1 MKRQVRPLG
10 SLFILGSP
18 AMTNTLANRTALH
31 NHFRLPVMVL
41 AAALLAPLCG
51 TVQAADIQLKPN
63 AYVSGTLVRLADVAD
78 VLDSNTS
85 RASRLSQIELCPAP
99 LPGQQLKL
107 TVADIQRSLLH
118 RGVELSSVRF
128 SGAGQVTVASGDY
141 AASQAQPR
149 RGSVVPT
156 ASARQAQDRAVE
168 AIAAYLRH
176 AVAGE
181 QPWDIVLHCNSAAQR
196 RLAQATHVQVV
207 GTAQPQDATLASH
220 SSPVAPA
227 SPGAVDSWLG
237 PQTFVLSLELEGRR
251 EQLTVPATVSLTP
264 AVVVATVAVSKGTV
278 LQAEHLKLQRGT
290 KAAATDA
297 FHRID
302 EVVGKQATMNMAA
315 GAIIDAGMVQEPQL
329 VQRGEIVT
337 VNVYSAGVRLRMEAR
352 ARESGR
358 RGDTIVV
365 EGLNDRRLFQARV
378 CALQTVEVLARG
390 TSLAGKSTDR

>member
-1 MKRQVRPLG
+1 
-10 SLFILGSP
+10 
-18 AMTNTLANRTALH
+18 MTNTLANRTALLDR
-31 NHFRLPVMVL
+31 FRPLLMLL
-41 AAALLAPLCG
+41 AAAVVAALCG
-51 TVQAADIQLKPN
+51 PVQAADIQLKPK
-63 AYVSGTLVRLADVAD
+63 AQVRGTLVRLGDVAD
-78 VLDSNTS
+78 VLASDTT
-85 RASRLSQIELCPAP
+85 RATRLGQIELCPAP
-99 LPGQQLKL
+99 LPGQELKL
-107 TVADIQRSLLH
+107 TAADIQRSLLH

-128 SGAGQVTVASGDY
+128 SGAGQVTVAAGET
-141 AASQAQPR
+141 AASQSQPR
-149 RGSVVPT
+149 RGAALPAASV
-156 ASARQAQDRAVE
+156 RQAQDRAVE
-168 AIAAYLRH
+168 AIAAYLRQ
-176 AVAGE
+176 AVEGQ

-207 GTAQPQDATLASH
+207 GTAQTQEAALASH
-220 SSPVAPA
+220 STAAPA
-227 SPGAVDSWLG
+227 TPGAVDSWLG
-237 PQTFVLSLELEGRR
+237 PQTFVLSLEVAGRR

-278 LQAEHLKLQRGT
+278 IQAEHLKLQRGT
-290 KAAATDA
+290 NAAAADA
-297 FHRID
+297 FHRVD

-390 TSLAGKSTDR
+390 TSLAGKSNDR